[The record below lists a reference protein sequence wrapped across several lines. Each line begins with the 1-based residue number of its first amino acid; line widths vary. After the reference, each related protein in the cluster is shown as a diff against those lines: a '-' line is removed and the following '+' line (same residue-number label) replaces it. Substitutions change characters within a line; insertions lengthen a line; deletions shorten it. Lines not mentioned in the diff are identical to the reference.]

1 MWTRLTFCSLQG
13 RHGIVIVGF
22 IPCPY
27 LDTLS
32 QMLLCDLSCQ
42 SLFLGWP
49 LTLFCLE
56 GLISPSFSLS
66 NLTILSLKTIW
77 VVQCELRLLSSA
89 LPLHKTASIC
99 PLNVF
104 YLSYCPFRY
113 TKNKQKLKLSQ
124 KVLLEYSSLSL
135 PVLTHSY
142 HTHTS
147 APSFYMHRTHQSCLN
162 L

>member
-1 MWTRLTFCSLQG
+1 MWTRLTFCSLQC
-13 RHGIVIVGF
+13 IVIVGF

-56 GLISPSFSLS
+56 GLISPPFSLS
-66 NLTILSLKTIW
+66 NLTILSLKTIC
-77 VVQCELRLLSSA
+77 VVQCELSLLSSA
-89 LPLHKTASIC
+89 LPLHKTSIC

-104 YLSYCPFRY
+104 HLSYCPFRY
-113 TKNKQKLKLSQ
+113 TKNKQKLKQNSKTITGIFLT
-124 KVLLEYSSLSL
+124 LSL
-135 PVLTHSY
+135 PSLTHSY
-142 HTHTS
+142 HTHTPAS
-147 APSFYMHRTHQSCLN
+147 PFYTHRTHQSCLN
-162 L
+162 LS

>member
-13 RHGIVIVGF
+13 RRRIVIVGF

-56 GLISPSFSLS
+56 GLISPPFSLS
-66 NLTILSLKTIW
+66 YLTILSLKTIC

-89 LPLHKTASIC
+89 LPLHKTSIC

-104 YLSYCPFRY
+104 QLSYCPFRY
-113 TKNKQKLKLSQ
+113 TKNKQTNKTITGIFLT
-124 KVLLEYSSLSL
+124 LSL
-135 PVLTHSY
+135 PSLTHSY
-142 HTHTS
+142 HTTPAS
-147 APSFYMHRTHQSCLN
+147 PFYTHRTHQSCLN
-162 L
+162 LS